1 MLWNPYLLNH
11 ALQLDSI
18 TAVLVNIIRWKD
30 MQAFA
35 QMIGFTYKADLV
47 RTFTTVN
54 GNGRRALLN
63 KNQNFYTNQREFLA
77 KISQLSENKTDK
89 RRKKKASSQNQQQFH
104 ISCTDFSRDCPPL
117 DFIYRSIIM

>member
-1 MLWNPYLLNH
+1 
-11 ALQLDSI
+11 
-18 TAVLVNIIRWKD
+18 

-89 RRKKKASSQNQQQFH
+89 RKKKKKHLHRICNSF
-104 ISCTDFSRDCPPL
+104 T
-117 DFIYRSIIM
+117 